1 MLKKYFFM
9 TLLVFSTTI
18 YAFDKEIS
26 ITIDDLPFV
35 GRSSSPGEMKHKHDR
50 FNRILQ
56 ALIDARIPATGF
68 VIAGAIA
75 NGQWQLLENF
85 QKNGFIIGNHTYSHD
100 NLNQIGAEKY
110 INDIAKADQRLTPL
124 MTTKKYFR
132 YPYLEEGNGKS
143 KHQVQQFLTKNQYRI
158 APVTI
163 DSKDFIFN
171 VKLISSHLRNR
182 SERLEQVK
190 ERYLSYLSKE
200 TEKAEK
206 RANGQ
211 PVKQILL
218 IHANLLNSYLIGDV
232 IQYYKDHGYRFI
244 SLDDALS

>member
-56 ALIDARIPATGF
+56 ALIDAHIPATGF

-85 QKNGFIIGNHTYSHD
+85 QKNGFIIGNHTTLMITLIKSVPK
-100 NLNQIGAEKY
+100 NTSTTLQKP
-110 INDIAKADQRLTPL
+110 IND
-124 MTTKKYFR
+124 
-132 YPYLEEGNGKS
+132 
-143 KHQVQQFLTKNQYRI
+143 
-158 APVTI
+158 
-163 DSKDFIFN
+163 
-171 VKLISSHLRNR
+171 
-182 SERLEQVK
+182 
-190 ERYLSYLSKE
+190 
-200 TEKAEK
+200 
-206 RANGQ
+206 
-211 PVKQILL
+211 
-218 IHANLLNSYLIGDV
+218 
-232 IQYYKDHGYRFI
+232 
-244 SLDDALS
+244 